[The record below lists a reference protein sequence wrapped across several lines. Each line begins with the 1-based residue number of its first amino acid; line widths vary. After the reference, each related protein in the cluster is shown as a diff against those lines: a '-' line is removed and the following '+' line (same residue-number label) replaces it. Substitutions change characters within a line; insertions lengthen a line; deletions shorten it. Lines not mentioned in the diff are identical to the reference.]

1 MISFKKIVFFL
12 FIILLNN
19 CSLDNK
25 TGIWTDSE
33 EEKKKV
39 EDLKKQQKKI
49 LKVEQ
54 VYSSDKPYS
63 IEKIL
68 SKPITLSKLKN
79 KLSWT
84 MTGSNYENDLQNIML
99 PSAENIFMK
108 KKIGKSSSFFHP
120 TTRPILAYKNNLI
133 ISDYKGTIFSVN
145 QKGKRNWKKNV
156 YKKAYKY
163 IHKNLV
169 FSIYKGNIY
178 VADNLGFFYSLNLN
192 TGKINWVKNNIIPFK
207 SNIKVFD
214 EKIYL
219 IDQDNKIV
227 CFKTKDGS
235 LVWDLLSISSF
246 IKSQNLLSLAS
257 SIDKDL
263 YAITSAADVFKIQ
276 GDSGQ
281 VYWSRNT
288 ASSLYADATDFFY
301 SSNILLHEEKVFFS
315 SGISTYALDAKTG
328 ATIWTQ
334 EASTIGTPIIS
345 GNNIFLNT
353 NNGYLV
359 ILNKDSGEIVSSSN
373 ILKILKKRKKD
384 TKITGFIM
392 GSNKIYS
399 VTLNGYLIKSSATTG
414 KAESYKKIGS
424 RNVSPLIIID
434 QKLYFLSE
442 KAKIV
447 GLN

>member
-1 MISFKKIVFFL
+1 MIRFKKIVFFL
-12 FIILLNN
+12 FLILLNN

-25 TGIWTDSE
+25 TGIWNDSDK
-33 EEKKKV
+33 EKKKV
-39 EDLKKQQKKI
+39 EDLIKEQNKVVKIKQI
-49 LKVEQ
+49 
-54 VYSSDKPYS
+54 YSSDKPYKM
-63 IEKIL
+63 EKI
-68 SKPITLSKLKN
+68 SSKLIIPSKVKN
-79 KLSWT
+79 NLSWI

-99 PSAENIFMK
+99 PSAENIFLK

-133 ISDYKGTIFSVN
+133 ISDYKGTIYNVN
-145 QKGKRNWKKNV
+145 QKGKKNWKKNI
-156 YKKAYKY
+156 YKKTYKY
-163 IHKNLV
+163 VHKNLV

-192 TGKINWVKNNIIPFK
+192 TGKVNWVKNNIIPFK
-207 SNIKVFD
+207 SNMKVFD

-227 CFKTKDGS
+227 CFKTKDGT

-257 SIDKDL
+257 SVDNDL

-301 SSNILLHEEKVFFS
+301 SSNILLHKEKIFFS
-315 SGISTYALDAKTG
+315 SGNSTFSLDSKTG
-328 ATIWTQ
+328 STLWTK
-334 EASTIGTPIIS
+334 EVSTIGTPIVS

-353 NNGYLV
+353 SNGYLV
-359 ILNKDSGEIVSSSN
+359 ILNKDTGEIISSLN
-373 ILKILKKRKKD
+373 ILKILKKKD

-399 VTLNGYLIKSSATTG
+399 ITLNGYLIKSSAITG
-414 KAESYKKIGS
+414 KAESYKKIGN

-442 KAKIV
+442 KAKIF